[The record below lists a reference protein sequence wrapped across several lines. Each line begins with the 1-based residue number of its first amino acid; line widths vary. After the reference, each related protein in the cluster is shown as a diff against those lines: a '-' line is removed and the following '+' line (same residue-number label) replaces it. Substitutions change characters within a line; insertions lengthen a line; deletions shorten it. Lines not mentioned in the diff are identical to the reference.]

1 MRFHFP
7 SIVLALVLAMTL
19 STVAATASAAPSKKT
34 EQVTANPIAI
44 AIYSPP
50 SSLTARAYLP
60 TSNIWA
66 EPGKALADALKDV
79 GAAYFP
85 NHFLVPTGEDRR
97 YALLVDLA
105 PKWTPAYGKVDLTL
119 AYDVYDAAGTK
130 LHSGK
135 VQQVVPVKGGNFNAA
150 AYNASRMTVQRVM
163 ADLHRRYPA
172 DPAKYPDTGVAAK
185 IDPGILVDRSEP
197 YRTGTAFFINKQG
210 QMLTAA
216 HVSRDCVLMEAR
228 QGETVFPVTAR
239 ASSDLLDVAVLDSG
253 KPRAAALPFRVDQQ
267 IVLGESITSVGYPL
281 RGLLGDSPNLTR
293 GNISASKGLKGSWG
307 MFQFSAPTQP
317 GNSGG
322 PIVSDN
328 GEVLG
333 VTVTT
338 LSAEWM
344 VKQGLIPQNI
354 NFALDARH
362 VAAFLR
368 KENVAFDTVKPQG
381 AGSMQIANDAALSN
395 TFLLNCYQ

>member
-1 MRFHFP
+1 MRFLHP
-7 SIVLALVLAMTL
+7 SIALALALATA
-19 STVAATASAAPSKKT
+19 AATAAPPKKA
-34 EQVTANPIAI
+34 EQVTANPVAI
-44 AIYSPP
+44 AIYAPP
-50 SSLTARAYLP
+50 SSLSGRAYLP
-60 TSNIWA
+60 TANIWI
-66 EPGKALADALKDV
+66 EPGKALSDAIKDV
-79 GAAYFP
+79 GTAYFP
-85 NHFLVPTGEDRR
+85 NQFMVPTRDDRR

-105 PKWTPAYGKVDLTL
+105 PKWTPTYGKVDLTV

-135 VQQVVPVKGGNFNAA
+135 AQQVVALKGGNFNAA
-150 AYNASRMTVQRVM
+150 AYNASRMAVQRVM
-163 ADLHRRYPA
+163 ADVHKRFQP
-172 DPAKYPDTGVAAK
+172 DPAKYPETGVAAK
-185 IDPGILVDRSEP
+185 IDAALLVDRSEP
-197 YRTGTAFFINKQG
+197 HRTGTAFFINKQG

-216 HVSRDCVLMEAR
+216 HVSRDCVLMEVR

-253 KPRAAALPFRVDQQ
+253 KPRPAALPFRVGQQ

-338 LSAEWM
+338 LNAEWM

-368 KENVAFDTVKPQG
+368 RENVVFDAIKPQG
-381 AGSMQIANDAALSN
+381 TGSMQIANDAALSN
-395 TFLLNCYQ
+395 TFLLNCYE